1 MTGRIPR
8 ITNAQIEAD
17 TQTIRALKGIP
28 DYKPHNPEYSAE
40 AAEAALDRIVT
51 GLTLGLATCGL
62 AALWERLAFP
72 GLTNFAADYR
82 SSALFWEMH
91 VGGAALDAWL
101 ALALPFALAA
111 IARARAAGDR
121 VILIRHEA
129 EGGDGIFAPGSSGT
143 AIRPGIL
150 AAAGNAPV
158 VTKHF
163 ADSFQDTDLETH
175 LAGIDSL
182 LICGMMTQ
190 NCVVFTAMSELTGG
204 RDIAVVG
211 DLCAAP
217 SQVVHLVALAA
228 LGSKRK
234 MADAASLWP

>member
-1 MTGRIPR
+1 MT
-8 ITNAQIEAD
+8 
-17 TQTIRALKGIP
+17 RALIVV
-28 DYKPHNPEYSAE
+28 DVQNEYFPGGKLPLFE
-40 AAEAALDRIVT
+40 AAETEARII
-51 GLTLGLATCGL
+51 
-62 AALWERLAFP
+62 
-72 GLTNFAADYR
+72 N
-82 SSALFWEMH
+82 
-91 VGGAALDAWL
+91 
-101 ALALPFALAA
+101 A

-190 NCVVFTAMSELTGG
+190 NCVTHTAISKSAEKYDVSILTDCCTTVSEMIHA
-204 RDIAVVG
+204 IALRAV
-211 DLCAAP
+211 
-217 SQVVHLVALAA
+217 STRVALTTADQA
-228 LGSKRK
+228 L
-234 MADAASLWP
+234 

>member
-1 MTGRIPR
+1 MRPSTDALIVIDVQNEYFDGGKLPLFEAEETEARI
-8 ITNAQIEAD
+8 
-17 TQTIRALKGIP
+17 
-28 DYKPHNPEYSAE
+28 
-40 AAEAALDRIVT
+40 LD
-51 GLTLGLATCGL
+51 
-62 AALWERLAFP
+62 
-72 GLTNFAADYR
+72 
-82 SSALFWEMH
+82 
-91 VGGAALDAWL
+91 
-101 ALALPFALAA
+101 A

-121 VILIRHEA
+121 IILIRHESPA
-129 EGGDGIFAPGSSGT
+129 DQPIFAAGTPGT
-143 AIRPGIL
+143 EIRDAVL
-150 AAAGNAPV
+150 TAAGDAPV

-163 ADSFQDTDLETH
+163 ADSFQETDLLGH
-175 LAGIDSL
+175 LDGIDSL

-204 RDIAVVG
+204 RAVTVAG